1 MWFVLS
7 KVGHIPQ
14 IPHIKGIYDMAN
26 MTALSVKKEANKNIN
41 KNITKNSAK
50 QINNQQPLFSE

>member
-1 MWFVLS
+1 
-7 KVGHIPQ
+7 
-14 IPHIKGIYDMAN
+14 MAN